1 MTTPTANKW
10 IWHIARP
17 DIGRIVLLSVLT
29 GLSSTAAVVFALIT
43 RRVIDIAVGDA
54 QGSLWFYIG
63 CLLGVLALQI
73 AIEVFNSQ
81 FGARISCGMEMRIK
95 QRVFAQ
101 IFHKQWQDISR
112 FHSGELLN
120 RLNSDSHIVVT
131 GVVSFV
137 PRLVSLV
144 TRLVACLTVLIVLD
158 GRFTAIMLG
167 FGILLL
173 VCSRAYGKKV
183 KTLHKQCQESDGK
196 AKAFTQESLENWT
209 MIQAFNGSEVVG
221 TRLSERLQV
230 FVNDFL
236 RRNRW
241 SAASHG
247 VLHLLFSGSYY
258 AALAWGAVRLAA
270 GTITYGTLTAFLQIV
285 GQIRQP
291 FMSMSGLMPQY
302 YNMLAS
308 AERLIEIE
316 ALPDEPRVTAAVD
329 WREESMRTIEVKDVS
344 FAYESEHPVLTGTS
358 LSVRCGEFIALTGYS
373 GIGKS
378 TLFKLLLGF
387 YSPQGG
393 SLTALTDKGTYPLG
407 ADTRSLFAYVPQQS
421 VLFSGTIRENIA
433 FCCPDASEESIWAAA
448 ETAVIADVIRAL
460 PNGLDT
466 PLGERGAGL
475 SEGQIQRLA
484 IARAV
489 LCDAPVLL
497 LDEVTASLDE
507 PTEEQVLRNL
517 RALPN
522 KTCLCISHR
531 PAALGVCDRV
541 IRVENGKFLGD

>member
-1 MTTPTANKW
+1 MTIPTANKW
-10 IWHIARP
+10 IWRIARP
-17 DIGRIVLLSVLT
+17 DIGRIVLLSLLT

-43 RRVIDIAVGDA
+43 RQVVDIAVGDA

-63 CLLGVLALQI
+63 CLLSLLLIQVI
-73 AIEVFNSQ
+73 VEVFNSQ
-81 FGARISCGMEMRIK
+81 FSSRISARIAMRIK

-101 IFHKQWQDISR
+101 IFRKRWQDVSR

-120 RLNSDSHIVVT
+120 RMNSDSQIVVS
-131 GVVSFV
+131 GVVGFI

-144 TRLVACLTVLIVLD
+144 TRLIACLVVLIVLD

-167 FGILLL
+167 FGALLL
-173 VCSRAYGKKV
+173 LCSRAYGKRV
-183 KTLHKQCQESDGK
+183 KHLHKRCQESDGK

-209 MIQAFNGSEVVG
+209 MIQAFNGSEIVG
-221 TRLSERLQV
+221 KRLGERLRAY
-230 FVNDFL
+230 FNDYL

-241 SAASHG
+241 SAVAHG
-247 VLHLLFSGSYY
+247 ILHLLFSGSYY
-258 AALAWGAVRLAA
+258 IALAWGAVRLAA
-270 GTITYGTLTAFLQIV
+270 GSITYGTLTAFLQIV

-291 FMSMSGLMPQY
+291 FMGMSGLMPQY

-308 AERLIEIE
+308 AERLIDIE
-316 ALPDEPRVTAAVD
+316 ALDDEPRVSATVD
-329 WREESMRTIEVKDVS
+329 WREEPMCTIEIKDVC
-344 FAYESEHPVLTGTS
+344 FAYESEHPVLTEAS
-358 LSVRCGEFIALTGYS
+358 LAVRSGEFVALSGYS

-378 TLFKLLLGF
+378 TLFKLMLGF
-387 YSPQGG
+387 YSSQSGA
-393 SLTALTDKGTYPLG
+393 LTAVTDNGVYPLG

-421 VLFSGTIRENIA
+421 VMFSGTIRENIA

-448 ETAVIADVIRAL
+448 EIAVIADVIRAL

-466 PLGERGAGL
+466 VLGERGAGL

-517 RALPN
+517 HALPN

-541 IRVENGKFLGD
+541 IRVEDGKFYEE